1 MFATK
6 MPVFD
11 EESTFVCASA
21 TEKDNPHFCSDA
33 FVAGQNRILERIAAG
48 GSLPEVLTTL
58 VQLIEAQTAGML
70 CSILLV
76 DEDGLHL
83 HHGAAPSLAE
93 SYVKAIDGMS
103 IGPNAGSCGT
113 AVYHK
118 RTVVVTDILKDP
130 LWDDFRE
137 AAVQHGLRACW
148 SSPILSR
155 KQVVGTFAMYY
166 PVPRGPIPD
175 ELRLS
180 GIATHIASIAID
192 RSRTEQ
198 KLLENEQQSRAIVR
212 AIPDSMFLLDSN
224 FRYIECHLRSSC
236 RFLSGPAELRGKN
249 MRDVLPPAL
258 ADKFAQSFQKA
269 ADTEEPQIVEYEV
282 SINGQ
287 TQYNEGRVVRT
298 SGGRFLAV
306 VRDITERKQA
316 EEVLRKHEEELHR
329 SNAQIR
335 QLAGRLM
342 TAHEEERRRIAR
354 ELEDDLNQ
362 KAAAVNFVVSS
373 IKCQLP
379 VCSDEL
385 DRQLNL
391 LQRCAV
397 EITEGMRRLSRQLHP
412 AVLEHVGLAA
422 ALRAYVSEF
431 NRFED
436 IEINLTV
443 PDDVKALPSDAAI
456 CLYRVAQESLS
467 NIVRH
472 SGASYAEIALS
483 LDDDAVRLCVTDS
496 GSGFDLISARKKGGL
511 GLASMEERLRS
522 MQGSLTIFTH
532 PGQGS
537 QLLATIPLRDRERK
551 I

>member
-1 MFATK
+1 

-11 EESTFVCASA
+11 EESTFVYASA
-21 TEKDNPHFCSDA
+21 TEKENPQSSPDA
-33 FVAGQNRILERIAAG
+33 FVAAQNRILERIAAG
-48 GSLPEVLTTL
+48 GSLPEVLTRL
-58 VQLIEAQTAGML
+58 VQLIEAQTPGML

-76 DEDGLHL
+76 DDEGQHL
-83 HHGAAPSLAE
+83 HRGAAPSLAE
-93 SYVKAIDGMS
+93 SYVKAIDGML
-103 IGPNAGSCGT
+103 IGPNAGPCGT
-113 AVYHK
+113 AAYHR
-118 RTVVVTDILKDP
+118 RTVVVTDIVRDS

-137 AAVQHGLRACW
+137 VAVQHGLRACW
-148 SSPILSR
+148 SSPILSGA
-155 KQVVGTFAMYY
+155 QVVGTLAMYY
-166 PVPRGPIPD
+166 LVPRGPSLD

-180 GIATHIASIAID
+180 RIARHLASIAIE

-198 KLLENEQQSRAIVR
+198 RVIENEQQSLATLR
-212 AIPDSMFLLDSN
+212 AIPDSMFLLDST
-224 FRYIECHLRSSC
+224 FKYLECHLRSSC

-249 MRDVLPPAL
+249 IRDVLPPEL
-258 ADKFAQSFQKA
+258 ADKFVQAFQRA
-269 ADTEEPQIVEYEV
+269 ADTEEPQVVEYEV

-287 TQYNEGRVVRT
+287 TQFNEGRVVRT
-298 SGGRFLAV
+298 SGGKFLAV
-306 VRDITERKQA
+306 VRDITERKRA
-316 EEVLRKHEEELHR
+316 EEALRKREEELRR

-342 TAHEEERRRIAR
+342 TAQEEERRRIAR
-354 ELEDDLNQ
+354 KLEDDLNQ
-362 KAAAVNFVVSS
+362 KAAALNFVVSS

-431 NRFED
+431 SGFEN
-436 IEINLTV
+436 IVIKLTV
-443 PDDVKALPSDAAI
+443 PHDAKVIPSDAAI
-456 CLYRVAQESLS
+456 CLYRVAQEALA
-467 NIVRH
+467 NIAQH
-472 SGASYAEIALS
+472 SGASYAEVALS
-483 LDDDAVRLCVTDS
+483 VDDDAIRLCVTDS

-522 MQGSLTIFTH
+522 MQGSLTIVTH
-532 PGQGS
+532 PGHGS
-537 QLLATIPLRDRERK
+537 QVLAMIPLQK
-551 I
+551 